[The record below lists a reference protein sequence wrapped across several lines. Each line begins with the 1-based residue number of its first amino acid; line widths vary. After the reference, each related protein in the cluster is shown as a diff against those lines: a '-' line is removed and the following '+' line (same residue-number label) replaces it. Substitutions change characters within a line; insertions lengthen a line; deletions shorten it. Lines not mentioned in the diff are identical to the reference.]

1 MNLFDIEAAYIA
13 RLQAAAPAGVFIAD
27 SFDATDWTADTAPKV
42 GMHVT
47 LDGLGQSDQVRT
59 AALIQLQFSAHTYFD
74 TRRGTPTDKAT
85 AQACVLAAIRAAVG
99 FEWRTGLTATVT
111 DAQGIGFD
119 GRLSRITIS
128 FTVPAP
134 VAGIA

>member
-13 RLQAAAPAGVFIAD
+13 RLQAAAPAGVIIVD
-27 SFDATDWTADTAPKV
+27 SFDPTDWTADDAPKV

-47 LDGLGQSDQVRT
+47 LDGLSKSDQVRT
-59 AALIQLQFSAHTYFD
+59 AALMQLQFSAHTYLD
-74 TRRGTPTDKAT
+74 TRRASPEDKAA
-85 AQACVLAAIRAAVG
+85 AQACVLAALRAAVG

-111 DAQGIGFD
+111 DAQGTGFD

>member
-1 MNLFDIEAAYIA
+1 MNLFDIESAYIA
-13 RLQAAAPAGVFIAD
+13 RLQAAAPAGVTIAD
-27 SFDATDWTADTAPKV
+27 SFDATDWTADDAPCV

-47 LDGLGQSDQVRT
+47 LDSLPGDDVRT
-59 AALIQLQFSAHTYFD
+59 AALMQLGFSVHTYLA
-74 TRRGTPTDKAT
+74 TRRATPADKAT
-85 AQACVLAAIRAAVG
+85 AQACVLAAIRAALG
-99 FEWRTGLTATVT
+99 WEWRPGLAARIT

-119 GRLSRITIS
+119 GRTARLTIS